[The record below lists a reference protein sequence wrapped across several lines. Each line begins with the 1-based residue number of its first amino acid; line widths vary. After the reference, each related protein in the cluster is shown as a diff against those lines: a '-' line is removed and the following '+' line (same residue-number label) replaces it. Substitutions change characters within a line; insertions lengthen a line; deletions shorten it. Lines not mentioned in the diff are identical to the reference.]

1 MLRDSNTLR
10 RTTRLPSR
18 SLQECE
24 DRACSVV
31 AVSISK
37 SPDVAVIYYNSRHKE
52 NAKAFRRKLR
62 HTGVATASS
71 FYIEEDYL
79 SRTN

>member
-1 MLRDSNTLR
+1 
-10 RTTRLPSR
+10 
-18 SLQECE
+18 
-24 DRACSVV
+24 VV

-62 HTGVATASS
+62 HTGMATASS

-79 SRTN
+79 SRTI